1 MPEVS
6 NLGRLGTALAEV
18 RAAPLP
24 FVLLSFTYGAYF
36 LASLIAAFA
45 EGGISESEE
54 WRIFIFGW
62 AIIPPLAVGATLLIA
77 GLKRARYSAI
87 EPFYPLLLAANALTW
102 AIFFALCLPPPW
114 IFDYKI
120 GPLTLHP
127 LIALLPPV
135 NLAVLLILKHPRF
148 PQHLDAS
155 AAYAVLPLGALCL
168 GVNFSGWQG
177 GRSES
182 LVVRWPQFEPSV
194 GGPMTREFRVKS
206 GAIFLDYQSS
216 AFEVIVQ
223 SKVTGALRVTL
234 PWSPAE
240 GSRMTAWH
248 ATEATWSE
256 SGDLLAVFESDQVR
270 TEIRARE
277 ALLLRAKSYQPGE
290 AAELE
295 HAIGIF
301 ARRPHAPNPQAWYLY
316 AALILALAPLLLSQR
331 VAAPT
336 WRPPPLA
343 VDFAA
348 LLAAFLLVFDAAYRY
363 DTHHYNF
370 FLGPVNDLLHGRTPL
385 VDINCQY
392 GVGVLYAL
400 ALLFKLLPLNY
411 PGFALLL
418 NALLVVQYALAYLL
432 MCRLFAA
439 RGPAVAALL
448 LAIAAGA
455 TSQTWAAV
463 LPSPGPLRFGLAYA
477 LLGLYAL
484 APRPGLKALR
494 CAVVGLASLWSLETF
509 TYTLAA
515 YLGAEGYALLLD
527 RRDLG
532 RKLLS
537 TLGGA
542 AFAGAATHLLL
553 ALGTYLRA
561 GAWPDW
567 SLYFDYVV
575 LYSVSEFGTLTVE
588 AWRPWALFVA
598 VYFLSALLLLVRAR
612 AATPAAAT
620 DVLVAGLTCMAIA
633 QFTYFLGRS
642 HHNNLYHISLPV
654 VVLAT
659 YWFLPLWRG
668 DHRLPRAFARPAAY
682 CFFTAACLL
691 FAKAGPEF
699 AAQWP
704 RTPLGAHWADVPSP
718 WSAGPSHDE
727 VRDALALIER
737 HAADSPRVALF
748 LHPERTTETLMLSR
762 KIHVF
767 PISNPMQDDLLP
779 SAHDRALQYDH
790 GLQEGDYLIVTRETQ
805 SLLGLQRQVLS
816 RLLEQLPALYADST
830 EHVYALRLRKPRPTS
845 SPEKGQP

>member
-1 MPEVS
+1 MPEGS
-6 NLGRLGTALAEV
+6 DIGRLGTALAEV
-18 RAAPLP
+18 RAARLP

-36 LASLIAAFA
+36 LATLIAAFA

-62 AIIPPLAVGATLLIA
+62 AIIPLLAVGATLLIA
-77 GLKRARYSAI
+77 GLKRARYSEI

-102 AIFFALCLPPPW
+102 AIFFALRFPPPW
-114 IFDYKI
+114 ILEYDI
-120 GPLTLHP
+120 DPLALRP
-127 LIALLPPV
+127 LVWLLPLA
-135 NLAVLLILKHPRF
+135 NLATLFACRHPRF
-148 PQHLDAS
+148 PRHLDAT
-155 AAYAVLPLGALCL
+155 AAYAVLPVGALYV
-168 GVNFSGWQG
+168 GINFSGLQG
-177 GRSES
+177 GRPQSMV
-182 LVVRWPQFEPSV
+182 LTWPQLTIPSTGNATTELPV
-194 GGPMTREFRVKS
+194 KQGAVFLRANSGP
-206 GAIFLDYQSS
+206 
-216 AFEVIVQ
+216 FEVETR
-223 SKVTGALRVTL
+223 SKVTGALRVDL

-240 GSRMTAWH
+240 GARLTTWH
-248 ATEATWSE
+248 ATEWAWTE
-256 SGDLLAVFESDQVR
+256 PGDVLAEFESDYTR
-270 TEIRARE
+270 TAIRARE
-277 ALLLRAKSYQPGE
+277 ALQFRDPGYRPGDP
-290 AAELE
+290 AELE
-295 HAIGIF
+295 GVLGTF

-316 AALILALAPLLLSQR
+316 AALILALTPLVLSQR

-392 GVGVLYAL
+392 GVGVLYSL

-455 TSQTWAAV
+455 TSQTWMPV

-484 APRPGLKALR
+484 AYRPGIQALR
-494 CAVVGLASLWSLETF
+494 CAVVGLASLWSFETF

-527 RRDLG
+527 RRNLG

-542 AFAGAATHLLL
+542 ASASAAAHLLL
-553 ALGTYLRA
+553 AIGTYLRA
-561 GAWPDW
+561 GTWPDW
-567 SLYFDYVV
+567 SLYFDYIA
-575 LYSVSEFGTLTVE
+575 LYSVGEFGTLTVE
-588 AWRPWALFVA
+588 AWRPWALFIA

-612 AATPAAAT
+612 AATPTAAT
-620 DVLVAGLTCMAIA
+620 DILIAGLTSMAIA

-659 YWFLPLWRG
+659 YWFLPMWRG
-668 DHRLPRAFARPAAY
+668 DYHLPRAFARPAAY

-691 FAKAGPEF
+691 FATAGPEF

-704 RTPLGAHWADVPSP
+704 RTPIGAHWADVPSP

-737 HAADSPRVALF
+737 HAADSLRVALF

-767 PISNPMQDDLLP
+767 PMSNPNQDNILP
-779 SAHDRALQYDH
+779 SAHERALPHDH
-790 GLQEGDYLIVTRETQ
+790 RLRAGDPVFVARNTGWFTDIQWATLD
-805 SLLGLQRQVLS
+805 
-816 RLLEQLPALYADST
+816 RLLPQAQAQIIDSS
-830 EHVYALRLRKPRPTS
+830 EHVYVVRLPATPQ
-845 SPEKGQP
+845 KGTP